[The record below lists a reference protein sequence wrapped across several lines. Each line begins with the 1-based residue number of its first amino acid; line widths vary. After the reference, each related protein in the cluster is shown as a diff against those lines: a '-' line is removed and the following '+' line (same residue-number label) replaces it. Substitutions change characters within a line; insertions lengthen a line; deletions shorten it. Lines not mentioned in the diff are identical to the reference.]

1 MIALLAPTL
10 GALLVG
16 TSLGLLGS
24 GGSILTVPI
33 LVFVL
38 GHPEKVAIPE
48 SLAIVGSIAAVGGIS
63 SAVMKQVDWRTVVWF
78 GLPAMGGSYLG
89 AWVSQWI
96 SGSVQLLVFAALLIP
111 AAYQMLSRTELRPR
125 TCRPVCLIAAGV
137 GLGTLSG
144 MVGVGGGFLAVP
156 ALVLLSGLSLRLA
169 MGTSLM
175 VIAFS
180 SAVGFAKHLHLL
192 GLSGMSVDWSVI
204 ATFVTIGIVASAGGQ
219 WLAMRLPT
227 SGLRRAFGAFLLCM
241 TALTAIETLRVV

>member
-48 SLAIVGSIAAVGGIS
+48 SLAIVGAIAAVGGIS
-63 SAVMKQVDWRTVVWF
+63 SAVMRQVDFRTVLWF

-96 SGSVQLLVFAALLIP
+96 PGPVQLVIFAALLIP
-111 AAYQMLSRTELRPR
+111 ASYRMLSRKELRPR
-125 TCRPVCLIAAGV
+125 TCRPGCLIAAGV
-137 GLGTLSG
+137 AIGTISG

-175 VIAFS
+175 VIALS

-192 GLSGMSVDWSVI
+192 TSLGLSVDWALI
-204 ATFVTIGIVASAGGQ
+204 AVFVVVGIVASAGGQ
-219 WLAMRLPT
+219 WFALRVPT
-227 SGLRRAFGAFLLCM
+227 SGLRRVFGALLLCV
-241 TALTAIETLRVV
+241 TAFTAIETLR